1 MFSFGKNHNFPEKS
15 SKQLHYKV
23 PMQWYILDLDDGF
36 AVPIKGKYVKLEE
49 IASIPMLAFWDGF
62 VAIPWDGPPAMDG
75 KGMMSVMFQ
84 STANTALTTGI
95 QSAYAQHNYFMISK
109 HYCSLN
115 SRLGYHFSVMEALV
129 SERTPENYVSFQF
142 KGGAADRQ
150 RRLNRVHFIG
160 NILEDYGFRSVIRD
174 DHLAARI
181 QGYDEPFMKSRLK
194 ILGHLTLHTR
204 QLDMIMTNPVQV
216 DFYNKKL
223 RKEIDSLIDPLN
235 VSG

>member
-1 MFSFGKNHNFPEKS
+1 MFSFGKNHDFPEKS

-36 AVPIKGKYVKLEE
+36 SVPIKGKYVKLEE

-75 KGMMSVMFQ
+75 RGMLSVMFQ
-84 STANTALTTGI
+84 STANTALTTGV

-109 HYCSLN
+109 NYCSLN
-115 SRLGYHFSVMEALV
+115 SRLGYHFSTMEALV
-129 SERTPENYVSFQF
+129 SERTSENYISFQF

-160 NILEDYGFRSVIRD
+160 DIIDDYGFSSVIRD
-174 DHLAARI
+174 DHLTARV

-204 QLDMIMTNPVQV
+204 QLDMIMTNPPQV
-216 DFYNKKL
+216 AFYNNKL
-223 RKEIDSLIDPLN
+223 RKDIDSLIEPA
-235 VSG
+235 